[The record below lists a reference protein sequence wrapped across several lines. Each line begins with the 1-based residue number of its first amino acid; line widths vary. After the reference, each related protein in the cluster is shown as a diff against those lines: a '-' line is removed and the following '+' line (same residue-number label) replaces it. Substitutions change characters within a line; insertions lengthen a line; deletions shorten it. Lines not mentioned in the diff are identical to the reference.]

1 MSYST
6 AESTRVGCDVTWD
19 QYQLMLLK
27 EDTVH
32 FLLQDS
38 SEAWWS
44 MRMAAHYDQ
53 DQKEPCLIMKIV
65 LINCKLNWKCML
77 SSWRE
82 TVSPL
87 PHVSINLILG
97 LPFHG
102 NTEQIGNTDKLGMLL
117 SSLVLMGWPTKR
129 NRASGSI
136 MFWSLFVNLTSK
148 MHVHV

>member
-1 MSYST
+1 MQKTVSILIFENSFPFSCYKLSKFWNGSSGDFSEKGRENMRSST

-32 FLLQDS
+32 FLHAKLTSQ
-38 SEAWWS
+38 AWWEWLHITTKTK
-44 MRMAAHYDQ
+44 RNHI
-53 DQKEPCLIMKIV
+53 LIMKKV
-65 LINCKLNWKCML
+65 LINCKLRECMP

-97 LPFHG
+97 LPYPFHG
-102 NTEQIGNTDKLGMLL
+102 NTEQIGNTDK
-117 SSLVLMGWPTKR
+117 
-129 NRASGSI
+129 
-136 MFWSLFVNLTSK
+136 
-148 MHVHV
+148 